1 VPVSGLR
8 ARVRRF
14 LQKPGSTSLA
24 EYQAL
29 LPDIAGRAADVA
41 GLDDAEL
48 TALAKDTTDEVGI
61 CAVGREAARRGLGE
75 RPFDVQLLG
84 TLALLA
90 GQVAEMATGEGKTL
104 SGALAAAGYVRRGH
118 QVHVMSVNDYLAR
131 RDAEWMRPVYDLLG
145 VTVSWIG
152 QGSTPDERRQ
162 AYAADVCYASAN
174 EIGFDVLRDRLAV
187 AADDLVTVP
196 PDVVLI
202 DEADSVLV
210 DEALIPLV
218 VAGSVGEADPVQDM
232 AQIASRLLPRLHYE
246 VDDERRNVSLTD
258 AGARIAEQSL
268 DGIDLYAED
277 NLDMLTR
284 LNVALHAQALLQ
296 RDVDYIVQHGR
307 IQLVSASRGRVA
319 RLQRWPDGLQAA
331 VEAKEGLRTTES
343 GEILDSI
350 TIQALVR
357 RYPVACGMTGTAV
370 AVGEQLREFYGLEV
384 AVIPPNRPCIR
395 EDETDRL
402 YQHVEDKEGAV
413 VGAVASAHE
422 SGRPVLLGTL
432 DVAESERLAAQL
444 VLDGLPCVV
453 LNAKNDAEEAAI
465 VAEAG
470 AAGAITVSTQM
481 AGRGTD
487 IRLGGTAGDHGQVA
501 EVGGLLVIGV
511 GRHASTRLDDQLR
524 GRAGRQGDPGG
535 SVFFLSLDDEL
546 ITTCAPD
553 AVKAAEVDADGLVS
567 DAKAHWTV
575 GHAQRVAEG
584 TALQIHRDTWRY
596 NVLIEDQR
604 RAVLE
609 YRDQVLHSDAALRDL
624 EKSSPDRVT
633 GLRDAGVPD
642 EVLIQAARLIT
653 LSCLDQAWSE
663 HLAQAADVREGIH
676 LRALGH
682 SSNPFGGSLI
692 PVQEFNRELT
702 ELFSRF
708 TARVTERT
716 VAAFQAAEITPDGAD
731 LTGAG
736 LKRPS
741 ATWTY
746 VVQENPFGTDFGR
759 AVQAISRFLGRR

>member
-1 VPVSGLR
+1 VSGLR
-8 ARVRRF
+8 GRMRRF
-14 LQKPGSTSLA
+14 LQKPGSASLA
-24 EYQAL
+24 GYAAL
-29 LPDIAGRAADVA
+29 LPDIAGREAELA
-41 GLDDAEL
+41 GLTDAEL
-48 TALAKDTTDEVGI
+48 TAAARDTTDDAGI

-84 TLALLA
+84 TLAMLS
-90 GQVAEMATGEGKTL
+90 GQIAEMATGEGKTL
-104 SGALAAAGYVRRGH
+104 SGALAAAGHVRRGH

-152 QGSTPDERRQ
+152 QASSPEQRRA
-162 AYAADVCYASAN
+162 AYAADICYASAN

-187 AADDLVTVP
+187 AADDLVTAA

-218 VAGSVGEADPVQDM
+218 LAGSVGDTDPVQNM
-232 AQIASRLLPRLHYE
+232 ALIAGRLLPRLHYE
-246 VDDERRNVSLTD
+246 VDDEQRNVYLTD
-258 AGARIAEQSL
+258 SGARLAEQAL
-268 DGIDLYAED
+268 GGLDLYAAD
-277 NLDMLTR
+277 QLDVLTQ
-284 LNVALHAQALLQ
+284 LNVALHARALLQ
-296 RDVDYIVQHGR
+296 RDVDYIVRDGR

-331 VEAKEGLRTTES
+331 VEAKEGLRATES

-357 RYPVACGMTGTAV
+357 GYPSACGMTGTAV

-384 AVIPPNRPCIR
+384 AVIAPNRPCIR
-395 EDETDRL
+395 VDEPDRL
-402 YQHVEDKEGAV
+402 YRQAAEKEAAV
-413 VGAVASAHE
+413 VTAVEAAHGT
-422 SGRPVLLGTL
+422 GRPVLLGTL
-432 DVAESERLAAQL
+432 DVAESERLGARL
-444 VLDGLPCVV
+444 VLAGLPCVV
-453 LNAKNDAEEAAI
+453 LNAKNDPEEAAI

-487 IRLGGTAGDHGQVA
+487 IRLGGTAGDHGPVA
-501 EVGGLLVIGV
+501 ELGGLLVIGV
-511 GRHASTRLDDQLR
+511 GRHASSRLDDQLR
-524 GRAGRQGDPGG
+524 GRSGRQGDPGG
-535 SVFFLSLDDEL
+535 SVFFLSLEDEL

-553 AVKAAEVDADGLVS
+553 TPEPAEVDADGLVS

-604 RAVLE
+604 RAVLA
-609 YRDQVLHSDAALRDL
+609 YRDQVLHSGAALDGL
-624 EKSSPDRVT
+624 ETSALDRLAE
-633 GLRDAGVPD
+633 LRTAGVPED
-642 EVLIQAARLIT
+642 VLSQAARQIC
-653 LSCLDQAWSE
+653 LSCLDQAWAE
-663 HLAQAADVREGIH
+663 HLAQAADLREGIH
-676 LRALGH
+676 LRALG
-682 SSNPFGGSLI
+682 SSANPFGGSLN
-692 PVQEFNRELT
+692 PMQEFNRELT

-708 TARVTERT
+708 TGEVTERT
-716 VAAFQAAEITPDGAD
+716 AAAFTAAEITETGAD
-731 LTGAG
+731 LAGAG

-759 AVQAISRFLGRR
+759 AVQAIGRFLGRR

>member
-1 VPVSGLR
+1 
-8 ARVRRF
+8 
-14 LQKPGSTSLA
+14 
-24 EYQAL
+24 
-29 LPDIAGRAADVA
+29 
-41 GLDDAEL
+41 
-48 TALAKDTTDEVGI
+48 
-61 CAVGREAARRGLGE
+61 
-75 RPFDVQLLG
+75 
-84 TLALLA
+84 
-90 GQVAEMATGEGKTL
+90 
-104 SGALAAAGYVRRGH
+104 
-118 QVHVMSVNDYLAR
+118 
-131 RDAEWMRPVYDLLG
+131 
-145 VTVSWIG
+145 
-152 QGSTPDERRQ
+152 
-162 AYAADVCYASAN
+162 
-174 EIGFDVLRDRLAV
+174 
-187 AADDLVTVP
+187 
-196 PDVVLI
+196 
-202 DEADSVLV
+202 
-210 DEALIPLV
+210 
-218 VAGSVGEADPVQDM
+218 
-232 AQIASRLLPRLHYE
+232 
-246 VDDERRNVSLTD
+246 
-258 AGARIAEQSL
+258 
-268 DGIDLYAED
+268 
-277 NLDMLTR
+277 
-284 LNVALHAQALLQ
+284 
-296 RDVDYIVQHGR
+296 VDYIVQHGR

-395 EDETDRL
+395 EDEPDRL
-402 YQHVEDKEGAV
+402 YQHVEDKEAAV
-413 VGAVASAHE
+413 ISAVAAAHQE
-422 SGRPVLLGTL
+422 GRPVLLGTL
-432 DVAESERLAAQL
+432 DVAESERLGARL

-501 EVGGLLVIGV
+501 EAGGLLVIGV
-511 GRHASTRLDDQLR
+511 GRHASSRLDDQLR

-535 SVFFLSLDDEL
+535 SVFFLSMDDEL
-546 ITTCAPD
+546 IITCAPD
-553 AVKAAEVDADGLVS
+553 AVGAAEMDDDGLVS

-609 YRDQVLHSDAALRDL
+609 YRDQVLNSDAALRDL
-624 EKSSPDRVT
+624 EKSSPDRVAE
-633 GLRDAGVPD
+633 LRLARVPD
-642 EVLIQAARLIT
+642 GALTEAARLIT
-653 LSCLDQAWSE
+653 LACLDQAWAE
-663 HLAQAADVREGIH
+663 HLAKAADVREGIH
-676 LRALGH
+676 LRSLGH

-702 ELFSRF
+702 ELFSQF
-708 TARVTERT
+708 TAEVSERT
-716 VAAFQAAEITPDGAD
+716 AAAFQAAEITADGTD
-731 LTGAG
+731 LAGAG

>member
-1 VPVSGLR
+1 MSGLR

-14 LQKPGSTSLA
+14 LQKPGSASLA
-24 EYQAL
+24 GYQAL
-29 LPDIAGRAADVA
+29 LPDVAGREEALGQLTDGELTTLARDTI
-41 GLDDAEL
+41 DDA
-48 TALAKDTTDEVGI
+48 GI
-61 CAVGREAARRGLGE
+61 CAVGREAGRRGLGE

-145 VTVSWIG
+145 VTASWIG
-152 QGSTPDERRQ
+152 QASPPEQRRQ

-174 EIGFDVLRDRLAV
+174 EIGFDVLRDRLA
-187 AADDLVTVP
+187 ADPAGLVTAA
-196 PDVVLI
+196 PDVLLV

-218 VAGSVGEADPVQDM
+218 LAGAVGGTDRTADM
-232 AQIASRLLPRLHYE
+232 AQIAARLLPRLHYE
-246 VDDERRNVSLTD
+246 VDDERRNVFLTD
-258 AGARIAEQSL
+258 AGARLAEQAL
-268 DGIDLYAED
+268 GGINLYAAGH
-277 NLDMLTR
+277 LDVLTR

-296 RDVDYIVQHGR
+296 RDVDYIVRDGR

-319 RLQRWPDGLQAA
+319 RRQRWPDGLQAA
-331 VEAKEGLRTTES
+331 VEAKEGLRATES

-357 RYPVACGMTGTAV
+357 GYPSACGMTGTAV

-395 EDETDRL
+395 DDEPDRL
-402 YQHVEDKEGAV
+402 YSGATEKEEAV
-413 VGAVASAHE
+413 VQAVDEAHRT
-422 SGRPVLLGTL
+422 GRPVLLGTL
-432 DVAESERLAAQL
+432 DVAESERLGARL
-444 VLDGLPCVV
+444 VLAGLPCVV
-453 LNAKNDAEEAAI
+453 LNAKNDAGEAAI

-487 IRLGGTAGDHGQVA
+487 IRLGGTSGDRGQVA
-501 EVGGLLVIGV
+501 ALGGLLVVGV
-511 GRHASTRLDDQLR
+511 GRHASSRLDDQLR
-524 GRAGRQGDPGG
+524 GRSGRQGDPGG
-535 SVFFLSLDDEL
+535 SVFFLSLEDEL

-553 AVKAAEVDADGLVS
+553 AAQPAGADPDGLVA
-567 DAKAHWTV
+567 DARAHWAV
-575 GHAQRVAEG
+575 SHAQRVAEG

-604 RAVLE
+604 RAVLS
-609 YRDQVLHSDAALRDL
+609 YRGQVLYTGAALREL
-624 EKSSPDRVT
+624 EASSPERVAE
-633 GLRDAGVPD
+633 LRAAGVPED
-642 EVLIQAARLIT
+642 VLAGAARQIS

-663 HLAQAADVREGIH
+663 HLAQAAGLREGIH

-682 SSNPFGGSLI
+682 SANPFGASLN
-692 PVQEFNRELT
+692 PVDEFNRELT
-702 ELFSRF
+702 QLFSRF
-708 TARVTERT
+708 TAEAGART
-716 VAAFQAAEITPDGAD
+716 AAAFQAAEITPAGVD
-731 LTGAG
+731 LTVAG

-759 AVQAISRFLGRR
+759 AVQAISRFLGHR